1 METYLEVEGLGN
13 TIDGFT
19 LKDISFEV
27 CEGEI
32 VLLGGVNGAGK
43 TSLLETLCFVEKP
56 TEGRINFFD
65 KQVFDDS
72 LKKKGLRDIKPHIGV
87 QFQGDSLFKNL
98 TVKETFKLF
107 FENHDFDDIS
117 EVIFE
122 CPFLEDVLEKRISK
136 LSKGKSQLVKFI
148 LSIINDPKIVFL
160 DEPVATLDGDSRRW
174 VYEKIKEMRS
184 EGTSFLITLNDM
196 WKIGDISNRLITLA
210 DGSIYDVVDGFYDY
224 YKGSVVKIPIEKDID
239 EIRDKAWVLKIAQE
253 DGYYKVY
260 SGLSIK
266 SIIENQEIPYFE
278 VRNVKLRDFSS
289 GVSR

>member
-1 METYLEVEGLGN
+1 MKTYLEVEGLGN

-32 VLLGGVNGAGK
+32 VLLGGGNGAGK

-65 KQVFDDS
+65 KQVFDGS
-72 LKKKGLRDIKPHIGV
+72 LKKKDLRDIKTHIGV

-107 FENHDFDDIS
+107 FENYEFDDLS
-117 EVIFE
+117 EVIFG

-148 LSIINDPKIVFL
+148 LSIINDPKMVFL
-160 DEPVATLDGDSRRW
+160 DEPVSTLDGDSRRW

-196 WKIGDISNRLITLA
+196 WTIGDISNRLITLV
-210 DGSIYDVVDGFYDY
+210 DGGIYDVVDDFFDY
-224 YKGSVVKIPIEKDID
+224 YKGSLVKIPIEEDID
-239 EIRDKAWVLKIAQE
+239 EIRDKAWVLKIVQE
-253 DGYYKVY
+253 DEYYKVY
-260 SGLSIK
+260 SELSIK
-266 SIIENQEIPYFE
+266 SIIGNKEIPYFE
-278 VRNVKLRDFSS
+278 VRNVKLRDFSP
-289 GVSR
+289 G